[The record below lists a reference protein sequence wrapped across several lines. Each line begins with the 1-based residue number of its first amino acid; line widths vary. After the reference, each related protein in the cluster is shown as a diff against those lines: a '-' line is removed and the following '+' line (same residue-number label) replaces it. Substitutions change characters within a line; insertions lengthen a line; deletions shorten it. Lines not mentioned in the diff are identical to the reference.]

1 MVSVQSSQAGSGR
14 IAGFCAKK
22 AFASHLLLVH
32 EGEHFRSG
40 FLAQETTS
48 KAAGPRQPEAAQ
60 TLFGLWSPEAWGRKR
75 QALLC

>member
-40 FLAQETTS
+40 FPAQDTTS
-48 KAAGPRQPEAAQ
+48 KAAGPREPEATQ
-60 TLFGLWSPEAWGRKR
+60 TLF
-75 QALLC
+75 ALLRLAG